1 MTARQDRLRIA
12 FVVHDYN
19 RVLGH
24 SRYVVELAERFARQH
39 EVHVFANRFDDLPD
53 GIVAHRVP
61 ALRFS
66 ALATIFSFVVPAS
79 VMVGRA
85 FDVVHAQ
92 GLTVFSPDV
101 VTAHISNARWYQG
114 RRLLQGDNLSWRERV
129 FAALV
134 IPAERRSLRDDRATA
149 IAISSA
155 LRDDLASAYGR
166 SATTVVIPHGVDR
179 RQFHPGVRAAF
190 RQAVRQELRVG
201 DDVPVFLFVGDLR
214 KGMEPAIRALER
226 VPGAHLIGV
235 SRTPPA
241 AYQAV
246 AAACGVEQRV
256 TIVPATDCIERYY
269 GAADVLVLPT
279 PYDAF
284 GMVIT
289 EAMACGLPV
298 ITTPLAGAAELL
310 VDGTHGRIVSSPT
323 DIARLADA
331 MRSLATDEE
340 ARARMGTS
348 ASTLMQEHSW
358 DRVADRTLAVYY
370 EHIARRRARAEAS

>member
-1 MTARQDRLRIA
+1 VLTERLKIA
-12 FVVHDYN
+12 FVVHDYT

-24 SRYVVELAERFARQH
+24 SRYVAELAERFARQH
-39 EVHVFANRFDDLPD
+39 EVHVFANRFEAMPD

-66 ALATIFSFVVPAS
+66 ALATIFSFLVPAS
-79 VMVGRA
+79 MMVGRE

-101 VTAHISNARWYQG
+101 VTAHISNARWYEG
-114 RRLLQGDNLSWRERV
+114 RRLLEGNNLSWRERV

-149 IAISSA
+149 IAISAA
-155 LRDDLASAYGR
+155 LRDDLASTYGR
-166 SATTVVIPHGVDR
+166 SAETVVIPHGVDQQ
-179 RQFHPGVRAAF
+179 QFHPGVRRDF
-190 RQAVRQELRVG
+190 RAAVRAELTIG
-201 DDVPVFLFVGDLR
+201 DDVPLFLFVGDLR
-214 KGMEPAIRALER
+214 KGMEPAIRALSL
-226 VPGAHLIGV
+226 VPDAHLLAIT
-235 SRTPPA
+235 RTLPD
-241 AYQAV
+241 AYIAV
-246 AAACGVEQRV
+246 AAERGVQQRV
-256 TIVPATDCIERYY
+256 TILPATDRIQRYY
-269 GAADVLVLPT
+269 GAADVLLLPT

-310 VDGTHGRIVSSPT
+310 QDGVHGRLVRSPT
-323 DIARLADA
+323 DIDGLAEA
-331 MRSLATDEE
+331 MRALASNRDARIAMGE
-340 ARARMGTS
+340 AA
-348 ASTLMQEHSW
+348 AALMRDHTW

-370 EHIARRRARAEAS
+370 DHIARRRARAQS